1 MDIREVQAYLGADW
15 KALKVTLAESLNSD
29 IDLLNRTNQA
39 LLANGGKQ
47 LRPMLSLLSARC
59 CGGGGEDAVRV
70 AAAAE
75 MLHNA
80 TLLHDDVADNSPS
93 RRGAP
98 TVKSLLGDRA
108 SVLLGDFW
116 LVRAVE
122 LILNT
127 SSCKDEGIRIFAKTL
142 ADLAEGE
149 MLQLEK
155 AGSADTTEADYLR
168 IIYNKTASLFEAAA
182 VTGALS
188 AKAPETYREAIRTY
202 AVNLGLAFQ
211 IRDDMFDYTDG
222 DGIGKPVGIDLKE
235 QKITLPLLGA
245 LAAVPMEEASRIR
258 ERVRSIGQH
267 PEEVEEIRAWVR
279 KTGGMEYAARK
290 LEEYVK
296 RACAALETLPPSEAR
311 DWLDKLANY
320 TAVRNV

>member
-15 KALKVTLAESLNSD
+15 KALKETLAESLNSD

-108 SVLLGDFW
+108 SVLLGVFQP
-116 LVRAVE
+116 VVSR
-122 LILNT
+122 
-127 SSCKDEGIRIFAKTL
+127 
-142 ADLAEGE
+142 DL
-149 MLQLEK
+149 
-155 AGSADTTEADYLR
+155 
-168 IIYNKTASLFEAAA
+168 
-182 VTGALS
+182 
-188 AKAPETYREAIRTY
+188 REW
-202 AVNLGLAFQ
+202 Q
-211 IRDDMFDYTDG
+211 
-222 DGIGKPVGIDLKE
+222 P
-235 QKITLPLLGA
+235 
-245 LAAVPMEEASRIR
+245 
-258 ERVRSIGQH
+258 
-267 PEEVEEIRAWVR
+267 
-279 KTGGMEYAARK
+279 
-290 LEEYVK
+290 
-296 RACAALETLPPSEAR
+296 
-311 DWLDKLANY
+311 ANM
-320 TAVRNV
+320 

>member
-1 MDIREVQAYLGADW
+1 M
-15 KALKVTLAESLNSD
+15 
-29 IDLLNRTNQA
+29 
-39 LLANGGKQ
+39 
-47 LRPMLSLLSARC
+47 
-59 CGGGGEDAVRV
+59 
-70 AAAAE
+70 AAASE

-80 TLLHDDVADNSPS
+80 TLLHDDVADDSSS

-122 LILNT
+122 LILHT
-127 SSCKDEGIRIFAKTL
+127 PSCKDQGIFIFAKTL
-142 ADLAEGE
+142 SDLAEGE

-155 AGSADTTEADYLR
+155 AGSADTTESDYLR

-188 AKAPETYREAIRTY
+188 AKAPEAYREAIRTY

-211 IRDDMFDYTDG
+211 IRDDMFDYAD
-222 DGIGKPVGIDLKE
+222 DEGIGKPVGIDLKE

-245 LAAVPMEEASRIR
+245 LATVPAEEASRIR
-258 ERVRSIGQH
+258 DRVRNIGQH
-267 PEEVEEIRAWVR
+267 PEDVEEIRTWVR
-279 KTGGMEYAARK
+279 NSGGMAYAARK
-290 LEEYVK
+290 LEEYID
-296 RACAALETLPPSEAR
+296 RACTALETLPASEAR
-311 DWLDKLANY
+311 EWLFKLAHY
-320 TAVRNV
+320 TAERNV

>member
-15 KALKVTLAESLNSD
+15 MALKDTLADSLTSD
-29 IDLLNRTNQA
+29 IDLLNRTNRA

-47 LRPMLSLLSARC
+47 LRPMLSLLCAHC
-59 CGGGGEDAVRV
+59 CGGGGEDAVRM
-70 AAAAE
+70 AAASE

-80 TLLHDDVADNSPS
+80 TLLHDDVADDSSS

-127 SSCKDEGIRIFAKTL
+127 PSCKDEGIRVFAQTL
-142 ADLAEGE
+142 SDLAEGE

-182 VTGALS
+182 VAGALS
-188 AKAPETYREAIRTY
+188 ANASEKEREAIRTY

-222 DGIGKPVGIDLKE
+222 NDIGKPVGIDLKE
-235 QKITLPLLGA
+235 QKITLPLLGV
-245 LAAVPMEEASRIR
+245 LATVPAEEASRLR
-258 ERVRSIGQH
+258 ERVRNIGQH
-267 PEEVEEIRAWVR
+267 PEDVEAIRTWVR
-279 KTGGMEYAARK
+279 EKGGLEYAARK
-290 LEEYVK
+290 LEEYVD
-296 RACAALETLPPSEAR
+296 RACEALETLPSCEAR
-311 DWLDKLANY
+311 EWLFKLAKY
-320 TAVRNV
+320 TAERNV

>member
-1 MDIREVQAYLGADW
+1 MGDDW
-15 KALKVTLAESLNSD
+15 KAVQETLVVSLASD
-29 IDLLNRTNQA
+29 IGLLNRTNRA

-47 LRPMLSLLSARC
+47 LRPMLSLLCARC

-70 AAAAE
+70 AAASE

-80 TLLHDDVADNSPS
+80 TLLHDDVADNSSS

-122 LILNT
+122 VILNT
-127 SSCKDEGIRIFAKTL
+127 ASCKEEGIRIFAKTL

-155 AGSADTTEADYLR
+155 AASADTTEKDYLR

-188 AKAPETYREAIRTY
+188 AGASEEAREAIRTY
-202 AVNLGLAFQ
+202 SVNLGLAFQ

-222 DGIGKPVGIDLKE
+222 DGIGKPVGIDLIE

-245 LAAVPMEEASRIR
+245 LAAVPAEEADRMRAQVRNIGLHPEYVAELR
-258 ERVRSIGQH
+258 ARVR
-267 PEEVEEIRAWVR
+267 EL
-279 KTGGMEYAARK
+279 GGMDYAERK
-290 LEEYVK
+290 LRSYVEQ
-296 RACAALETLPPSEAR
+296 ACTALETLPACEAR
-311 DWLDKLANY
+311 EWLIKLAKF
-320 TAVRNV
+320 TAERNV